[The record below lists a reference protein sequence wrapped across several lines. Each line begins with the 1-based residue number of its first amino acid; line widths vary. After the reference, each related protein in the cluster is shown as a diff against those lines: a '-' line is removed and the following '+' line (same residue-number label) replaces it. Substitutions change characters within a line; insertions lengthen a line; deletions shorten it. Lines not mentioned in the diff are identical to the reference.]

1 MKQINYVGVKYVE
14 LSKEGEAFIVMLTM
28 IIPALL
34 LWINLG
40 MPTDSASIGV
50 LVSAILVAVL
60 YFLNK
65 LLGKNGDEEQPTN
78 KSTKTKKC
86 C

>member
-1 MKQINYVGVKYVE
+1 VKYVE

>member
-28 IIPALL
+28 IIPAIL

-40 MPTDSASIGV
+40 MPTDLASIGV
-50 LVSAILVAVL
+50 LISAILVAVL

-65 LLGKNGDEEQPTN
+65 LLGKDEQPTV
-78 KSTKTKKC
+78 KVKTKKC
-86 C
+86 CC